1 MTPAQLAEDAIGLFL
16 ECLSNIENSGW
27 NALDCDAIEQAK
39 AQAVAEVS
47 EGASVVL
54 PELEEAARQAFGA
67 LVGAHAADDSVQGR
81 ARIRLGKALGILG
94 PDWEPRKP
102 LGVPPDSAF
111 WSPEDPRW
119 PANHDPAT

>member
-16 ECLSNIENSGW
+16 ECLNRNDQIDLAWEYSDEIEK
-27 NALDCDAIEQAK
+27 AK
-39 AQAVAEVS
+39 AQAVAEVT
-47 EGASVVL
+47 EGESVAL

-67 LVGAHAADDSVQGR
+67 LVGAHAADDSVVGK
-81 ARIRLGKALGILG
+81 ARIRLGRALGILG

-119 PANHDPAT
+119 PANHDPST